1 MPVGRGPAT
10 YPLRCV
16 SVIMTV
22 GDVAQSAPFSSPQLS
37 DPDMIDSLRRSIME
51 GLTIQTCAF
60 RRCLDHTRKFR
71 HAQLALRLILD
82 TGMRM
87 ADPCCSGK
95 QDHPEQDVP
104 EGQGHSGATQIYV
117 GL

>member
-71 HAQLALRLILD
+71 HAQLALRLRRAGVECGLVLLREQHTIL
-82 TGMRM
+82 
-87 ADPCCSGK
+87 
-95 QDHPEQDVP
+95 
-104 EGQGHSGATQIYV
+104 
-117 GL
+117 

>member
-16 SVIMTV
+16 SVIMSV

-71 HAQLALRLILD
+71 HAQLALRLATCLNSRRSL
-82 TGMRM
+82 GV
-87 ADPCCSGK
+87 S
-95 QDHPEQDVP
+95 DVFP
-104 EGQGHSGATQIYV
+104 RTYIRIRISRSA
-117 GL
+117 

>member
-16 SVIMTV
+16 SVIMSV

-71 HAQLALRLILD
+71 HAQLALRLDLP
-82 TGMRM
+82 GNFSSAESLQKM
-87 ADPCCSGK
+87 C
-95 QDHPEQDVP
+95 
-104 EGQGHSGATQIYV
+104 
-117 GL
+117 